1 MASGHLVGKKAWQ
14 DLACLFKKKKTAWV
28 GGDYSIFMLI
38 LVSSLSLPKAAS
50 KLVSALL
57 FAAFREQRGVWAGA
71 LRKSRLGL
79 LSFFCRA
86 GRSWTELVL
95 SPCCSSLR
103 GYSMKKGQ
111 RQQKAMV
118 LRAMGI
124 SPLV

>member
-86 GRSWTELVL
+86 GRSWTELDRAGPVSVL
-95 SPCCSSLR
+95 FKSKRIQHEERPEAA
-103 GYSMKKGQ
+103 KGN
-111 RQQKAMV
+111 
-118 LRAMGI
+118 G
-124 SPLV
+124 S

>member
-1 MASGHLVGKKAWQ
+1 MGRRPGRTWPV
-14 DLACLFKKKKTAWV
+14 CLKKKKTAWV

-86 GRSWTELVL
+86 GRSWTELDRAGPVSVL
-95 SPCCSSLR
+95 FKSKRIQHEERPEAA
-103 GYSMKKGQ
+103 KGN
-111 RQQKAMV
+111 
-118 LRAMGI
+118 G
-124 SPLV
+124 S